1 MGFCK
6 CMCIFKDKSMESSLK
21 KISLSDLTV
30 EVLLQV
36 LCKPEL
42 QESDL
47 SQAMKTKI
55 QFLQFFI
62 STEDNDSY
70 SRTLD

>member
-1 MGFCK
+1 
-6 CMCIFKDKSMESSLK
+6 MCIFRNKSMENSLK
-21 KISLSDLTV
+21 KINLSDLTV
-30 EVLLQV
+30 EVLPQA

-62 STEDNDSY
+62 STEVNDSY
-70 SRTLD
+70 NGTLD